1 MKNLKIEILLK
12 LGFTI
17 ILFFVLFLGSVSVY
31 QNLQLAK
38 QTELIYK
45 HPLQVRRAISLIEI
59 NVLNIRLSTRNMA
72 MTNDK
77 DEKSESLKTIE
88 ISKEIISKQF
98 DVLRDRFLG
107 SQKLVEE
114 AYSTY
119 MEWLVYN
126 NEINPLAYQ
135 GKIDIVKEFQFK
147 DKKLLFLRNNMNAKI
162 EEIDGFAK
170 LKSEELF
177 ENSTRMNNEM
187 NIQLFAIFI
196 AILLLS
202 FFVYNYMFRIIRKPI
217 FELTNAANSF
227 HEGNINARSDFES
240 RNEFGVLSNSFNK
253 LADSIQYNLELNNK
267 LEDFSNVLLRENG
280 SLGFFRLV
288 LGQLIKQTNSQIA
301 AIYLLSSDKK
311 SFCHFNSIGLDLN
324 SKKAFDIENLEG
336 EFGAVISLQ
345 SIQHVKN
352 INNGTLFKFEA
363 SLGSFTPNEMIT
375 IPIISN
381 NELIAIITL
390 ASISDYN
397 KQSLEFIGK
406 ILDTLSARI
415 EGVLAHQKL
424 TEFSKQLAVQ
434 NTELAVQKNEM
445 MAQASELNQQN
456 VELEAQK
463 TQLSEASRLKTHFLS
478 NMSHELRTPLNSV
491 IALSGVLNRKLAN
504 QIPEEE
510 YSYLEVIERNG
521 KHLLSLIND
530 ILDISRIESGREEV
544 EITRFDINA
553 LIADVVSM
561 IDPQAKQKKLPLV
574 QITNEGNF
582 EISNDRSKCLHIIQ
596 NVIGNAVKFTQK
608 GKVEV
613 SASQNNENII
623 IKVRDTGIGI
633 AESNLAHI
641 FDEFRQAD
649 GSTSRKFG
657 GNGLGLAIAKKY
669 SDLLGGTISVSSV
682 LDQGTEFTIVLPV
695 FYKPKSAQPI
705 EITPIDLVK
714 KPTQLKLE
722 TDTSLKTILLVDDS
736 KPVLIQMRVM
746 LEESGY
752 KTLEANNGA
761 EALKILENFIPD
773 AIILDLMMPDI
784 DGFEVLR
791 LIRENE
797 KTLHVPV
804 LILSA
809 KYITKEELI
818 FLKHNN
824 IHKLIQKGDVNRED
838 LLKTLAKMV
847 NIEIIEAVIPIKEL
861 PVIVGKPKVLVVE
874 DNADNMIT
882 IKALLDN
889 NFEIIEAIN
898 GNDGIAK
905 AKKQIPDL
913 ILMDIAL
920 PELDGIEAFKR
931 IRNDSNLNRIPVIAL
946 TASVMIN
953 DKETILSH
961 GFDGYISKPI
971 DDKVFFI
978 TINEVLYG
986 N

>member
-1 MKNLKIEILLK
+1 
-12 LGFTI
+12 
-17 ILFFVLFLGSVSVY
+17 
-31 QNLQLAK
+31 
-38 QTELIYK
+38 
-45 HPLQVRRAISLIEI
+45 
-59 NVLNIRLSTRNMA
+59 
-72 MTNDK
+72 
-77 DEKSESLKTIE
+77 
-88 ISKEIISKQF
+88 
-98 DVLRDRFLG
+98 
-107 SQKLVEE
+107 
-114 AYSTY
+114 
-119 MEWLVYN
+119 
-126 NEINPLAYQ
+126 
-135 GKIDIVKEFQFK
+135 
-147 DKKLLFLRNNMNAKI
+147 
-162 EEIDGFAK
+162 
-170 LKSEELF
+170 
-177 ENSTRMNNEM
+177 
-187 NIQLFAIFI
+187 
-196 AILLLS
+196 
-202 FFVYNYMFRIIRKPI
+202 
-217 FELTNAANSF
+217 
-227 HEGNINARSDFES
+227 
-240 RNEFGVLSNSFNK
+240 
-253 LADSIQYNLELNNK
+253 
-267 LEDFSNVLLRENG
+267 
-280 SLGFFRLV
+280 
-288 LGQLIKQTNSQIA
+288 
-301 AIYLLSSDKK
+301 
-311 SFCHFNSIGLDLN
+311 
-324 SKKAFDIENLEG
+324 
-336 EFGAVISLQ
+336 
-345 SIQHVKN
+345 
-352 INNGTLFKFEA
+352 
-363 SLGSFTPNEMIT
+363 
-375 IPIISN
+375 
-381 NELIAIITL
+381 
-390 ASISDYN
+390 
-397 KQSLEFIGK
+397 
-406 ILDTLSARI
+406 
-415 EGVLAHQKL
+415 
-424 TEFSKQLAVQ
+424 
-434 NTELAVQKNEM
+434 
-445 MAQASELNQQN
+445 
-456 VELEAQK
+456 
-463 TQLSEASRLKTHFLS
+463 
-478 NMSHELRTPLNSV
+478 MSHELRTPLNSV

-847 NIEIIEAVIPIKEL
+847 NIEIIEVVIPIKEL